1 MKPSPEATYERARR
15 LANFAMWTVSIQC
28 RRIKSSEPE
37 DDRFV
42 MRKWADF
49 HFLIVALIRLK
60 KAAILAKKVPIIKLK
75 IELALQEFDLE
86 LPDIKKMRDVAEHI
100 DEYATDDGRNKN
112 ISRKSLEVSRLNET
126 ALEWLGFKLDADK
139 AMEASSKLFEAIKD
153 CSSSLRPNSD

>member
-1 MKPSPEATYERARR
+1 
-15 LANFAMWTVSIQC
+15 
-28 RRIKSSEPE
+28 
-37 DDRFV
+37 

-60 KAAILAKKVPIIKLK
+60 KAAILATKVPIIKLK

-86 LPDIKKMRDVAEHI
+86 LPDIKKMRNVAEHI

-112 ISRKSLEVSRLNET
+112 ISRKSIEVSRLNET

-139 AMEASSKLFEAIKD
+139 AMEASAKLFEAIKD
-153 CSSSLRPNSD
+153 CSSSLRTNSD

>member
-1 MKPSPEATYERARR
+1 
-15 LANFAMWTVSIQC
+15 
-28 RRIKSSEPE
+28 
-37 DDRFV
+37 

-75 IELALQEFDLE
+75 IESALLEFDLE

-100 DEYATDDGRNKN
+100 DEYATDDGRDKN

-126 ALEWLGFKLDADK
+126 SLEWLGFKLDADK
-139 AMEASSKLFEAIKD
+139 AMKASENLFEAIKG
-153 CSSSLRPNSD
+153 CSSSFRPNSD